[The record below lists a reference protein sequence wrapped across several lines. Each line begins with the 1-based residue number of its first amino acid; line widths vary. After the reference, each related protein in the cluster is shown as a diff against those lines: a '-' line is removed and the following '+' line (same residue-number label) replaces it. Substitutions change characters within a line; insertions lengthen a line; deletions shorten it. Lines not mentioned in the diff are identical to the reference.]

1 MKRYILSLFIVACCL
16 GANAM
21 TFDEILHT
29 VASNNPSLAA
39 SVAQGNAEIIS
50 LKSENNLPDPEIG
63 FDHKWGSEGTK
74 WGIGISQ
81 SFEWPEVYSTRNKA
95 ISSAT
100 DAMEY
105 LNKANYLD
113 KMVEIKLLL
122 IDIIGTRKQLALYKR
137 LDAQM
142 DSLEMKYAQGRSR
155 GEVTRLD
162 VNKIKIERIALSREI
177 KSLTNQLQTLEAS
190 LQNENGGKD
199 VSAMLASLDNY
210 PDEIIRPESEYVQ
223 QVKENDPQLT
233 QYSFMAK
240 TQEFNAK
247 AIEMSKR
254 PGFSV
259 GYILENELGTY
270 FNGFSIGLS
279 LPVFSHKH
287 KSEAITASQEALRL
301 QSNAFEIDRISKM
314 KTQRANAVSLYQ
326 ELQDYRPML
335 ENSDNIGLLKKALDG
350 GEINLITYIQEV
362 NFFLEAQKNYLDVEY
377 RYHLALAT
385 LNRYSLLN

>member
-1 MKRYILSLFIVACCL
+1 MKRYILSLIIATCCF
-16 GANAM
+16 GVNSM

-50 LKSENNLPDPEIG
+50 LKSENNLPDPEVE
-63 FDHKWGSEGTK
+63 FDHKWGNEGTK
-74 WGIGISQ
+74 WGVGISQ

-95 ISSAT
+95 INSAT

-142 DSLEMKYAQGRSR
+142 DSLEVKYAQGRSR

-233 QYSFMAK
+233 QYSLMAK

-287 KSEAITASQEALRL
+287 KSEAINASQEALRL

-314 KTQRANAVSLYQ
+314 KAQRANAISLYQ

-335 ENSDNIGLLKKALDG
+335 ENDDNIGLLKKALDG

-377 RYHLALAT
+377 RYHLALAS